1 MENSR
6 GKQNGSLWPLWLGLG
21 VLGGVSAYYYPLFV
35 LTMLVVPA
43 IWAAMA
49 FRVHPATLLATG
61 ALVFL
66 FGLFMGFDTVNCL
79 CILGLVA
86 PAGCLLW
93 LSQKERMGNFQ
104 SVLFLSVALTFGL
117 FLIFC
122 MPDLIQSGDPYASV
136 RTYFS
141 GMPELFAGT
150 ALYDVARLLVSR
162 IDELMVAC
170 FFAFSGL
177 YALVNVLLLH
187 AFNGKRKDMPLCPL
201 GPFGTWRVPYGY
213 AMAFGAASLVSTF
226 ATLSADSP
234 TMSGLSLLLYEM
246 WAMPLMMTGA
256 NFLYSLLG
264 RRLSGHRLKLAFGI
278 IVGALLVLVPEFAQ
292 MVLLLLGFFG
302 IILFRRRARKEG
314 R

>member
-6 GKQNGSLWPLWLGLG
+6 GKQNGSLWLLWLGLG
-21 VLGGVSAYYYPLFV
+21 VLGGVSAYFYPLFV
-35 LTMLVVPA
+35 LTMLAVPA

-49 FRVHPATLLATG
+49 FRVHPATLLAAG

-122 MPDLIQSGDPYASV
+122 MPDLLQSGDPYASI
-136 RTYFS
+136 RTYFAD
-141 GMPELFAGT
+141 MPELFAGT
-150 ALYDVARLLVSR
+150 VLYDTARLLLSR
-162 IDELMVAC
+162 IDELIVAC
-170 FFAFSGL
+170 FFAFAGL
-177 YALVNVLLLH
+177 YALVNVLVLH
-187 AFNGKRKDMPLCPL
+187 AFNRRQGDMPLCPL
-201 GPFGTWRVPYGY
+201 GPFGTWR
-213 AMAFGAASLVSTF
+213 
-226 ATLSADSP
+226 
-234 TMSGLSLLLYEM
+234 LLLYEM

-302 IILFRRRARKEG
+302 IILFRRRAGKE
-314 R
+314 RR